1 MSVTGIGRVL
11 DLAICKPD
19 EVSIS
24 LKEKLLVDS
33 RPIVKR
39 RHIFRN
45 WRRSIVKNFV
55 NKIRSTFNLKE
66 NPEFSAG
73 GSSDFRP
80 FGCPYKKSM
89 VISYVMLV
97 RGDFELLLLRKIA
110 VKPGKTDNEA
120 VNKTA
125 KMGIS

>member
-33 RPIVKR
+33 WPIVKR

-45 WRRSIVKNFV
+45 WRIVENFV
-55 NKIRSTFNLKE
+55 NKIRSSFNLKK
-66 NPEFSAG
+66 NP
-73 GSSDFRP
+73 
-80 FGCPYKKSM
+80 
-89 VISYVMLV
+89 
-97 RGDFELLLLRKIA
+97 
-110 VKPGKTDNEA
+110 
-120 VNKTA
+120 
-125 KMGIS
+125 GILCR